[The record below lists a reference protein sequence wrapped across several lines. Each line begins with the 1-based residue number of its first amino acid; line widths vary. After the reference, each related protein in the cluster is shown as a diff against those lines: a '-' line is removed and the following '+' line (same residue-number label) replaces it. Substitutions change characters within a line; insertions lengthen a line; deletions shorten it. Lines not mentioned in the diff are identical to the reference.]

1 MFFVYTL
8 LPGLPPYCIAVFPE
22 DQETEARDFCAVGY
36 RDLRRAEWVSGRLPE
51 KFETKVVPLT
61 NEEKS

>member
-8 LPGLPPYCIAVFPE
+8 LPGLPPYCIAVFPDSE
-22 DQETEARDFCAVGY
+22 EAAAREFCAPGY

-51 KFETKVVPLT
+51 KFETKVVPLVE
-61 NEEKS
+61 EEKS